1 MDLASFKP
9 VLYGSLES
17 VMDLG
22 RKMPKA
28 CLRLFILMPKY
39 TCMGSCRQVHILN
52 MRLALNVSII

>member
-1 MDLASFKP
+1 M
-9 VLYGSLES
+9 VLWSL
-17 VMDLG
+17 MDLG